1 MNDQARTVR
10 ELLADPPTPDQ
21 DVAVR
26 GHLVDEG
33 GHTVLCDRLGE
44 TFPPQPGGSTIPVS
58 GIELATLS
66 GTATTGDTTWTATAR
81 VIVGRLS
88 GRTLE
93 VRAVTDRP

>member
-1 MNDQARTVR
+1 MSDRARTVR
-10 ELLADPPTPDQ
+10 GLLADPPTRDQ
-21 DVAVR
+21 DITVR

-44 TFPPQPGGSTIPVS
+44 TFPPQPGGSIVPVS
-58 GIELATLS
+58 GVDVAALPD
-66 GTATTGDTTWTATAR
+66 TASSGDTTWTATAR